1 MTALYA
7 LAGSISGEL
16 LTHGGKVLVH
26 GDRAELEALVV
37 GARAIPFPPSIPIED
52 TKRLRDHPG
61 LAHLRWPLRKEDLR

>member
-1 MTALYA
+1 VTALYA
-7 LAGSISGEL
+7 LVGSISGEL

-26 GDRAELEALVV
+26 EDKAEAEALLA
-37 GARAIPFPPSIPIED
+37 GARVIPFPPSIPVED